1 MKPINIQDQFLN
13 QIRKENTY
21 VTVFF
26 AERLSVAGPGERL

>member
-21 VTVFF
+21 VTVF
-26 AERLSVAGPGERL
+26 LPGRNRY

>member
-21 VTVFF
+21 VTVFLLNGF
-26 AERLSVAGPGERL
+26 QLRAR

>member
-13 QIRKENTY
+13 QIAERKY
-21 VTVFF
+21 VCHCFF

>member
-21 VTVFF
+21 VTVF

>member
-21 VTVFF
+21 VTVFL
-26 AERLSVAGPGERL
+26 RRKR